1 MFADSYE
8 LQSFLCKFL
17 QLSHDGLTSTLSF
30 KCVGGNVEINLNAS
44 LELPSSPAPPFQS
57 AKPSRIRRRKRRRKK
72 SERHLIVNDN
82 DLNTNTSLVD
92 GEVMAQLQ
100 NTTLLSQVHDVVTN
114 AEPDEGSE
122 DVPPDEFSVSAVSD
136 SNSTSSARSLPQNSL
151 PNDDFPEQFTFL
163 GKPLDELS
171 SSEYSDLMKQVKAI
185 FEESPS

>member
-1 MFADSYE
+1 MAK
-8 LQSFLCKFL
+8 LQ
-17 QLSHDGLTSTLSF
+17 D
-30 KCVGGNVEINLNAS
+30 
-44 LELPSSPAPPFQS
+44 
-57 AKPSRIRRRKRRRKK
+57 
-72 SERHLIVNDN
+72 
-82 DLNTNTSLVD
+82 
-92 GEVMAQLQ
+92 
-100 NTTLLSQVHDVVTN
+100 TTFPSQVHDVVTN
-114 AEPDEGSE
+114 AEPDERSE